1 MSDMEVQELFKS
13 LIGAVALCSVFFGGS
28 AVAGGTHY
36 EQDMD
41 TAWEVLW
48 HQSGVPTRLV
58 RWEQDIRVR
67 VQGVDLAAHRDYTLA
82 ALREVAAET
91 GVRVVD
97 VTAAGAAGQPNL
109 DIEIVGNA
117 ALEHNQPCVTE
128 LQYTTE
134 TRIERATLKMRS
146 GDVRRCT
153 HHELM
158 HVMGLRGH
166 PAGKTVLSYFPTKV
180 DGLLPLDRSMLRAWY
195 SPRARGGMT
204 PFEILPVLAEQ
215 IGTSVADQGEAA
227 RARQRFYSRT
237 VDAMRAFAD
246 GKGDA
251 PSILARSGKI
261 TAQGV
266 QYGRQEMGYFLGL
279 AYLDGQCVAPDPA
292 QGQQWLQRAATLGNR
307 AALARLSGSPR
318 S

>member
-1 MSDMEVQELFKS
+1 MRT
-13 LIGAVALCSVFFGGS
+13 LIGAVALFCSVVGGS
-28 AVAGGTHY
+28 AVAAGSHSHY

-58 RWEQDIRVR
+58 RWEQEIRVR
-67 VQGVDLAAHRDYTLA
+67 VHGVDLASHRDYTLA

-91 GVRVVD
+91 GVRVTD
-97 VTAAGAAGQPNL
+97 VTSAGAAGRPNL
-109 DIEIVGNA
+109 DIEIVGNG

-134 TRIERATLKMRS
+134 TRIDSATLKMRS
-146 GDVRRCT
+146 SDVRRCT

-195 SPRARGGMT
+195 SSRAQGGMT

-215 IGTSVADQGEAA
+215 IGTSVPDQAEAA
-227 RARQRFYSRT
+227 RARQRFYTRT

-246 GKGDA
+246 GKGEA
-251 PSILARSGKI
+251 PSILTRSGKI
-261 TAQGV
+261 TDQGV
-266 QYGRQEMGYFLGL
+266 RYGRQEMGYFLGV
-279 AYLDGQCVAPDPA
+279 AYLDGKCVAPDPS

-307 AALARLSGSPR
+307 AALAKLSGAAKAPS
-318 S
+318 